1 MRVKVI
7 NKRPASVLQ
16 KKRVCAYARVSTDS
30 RRQEDSLENQMETYE
45 RLITG
50 NPEYEFIGVFADQG
64 ISGYCENRPQFQRMM
79 EKARAGEIDLI
90 ITKSISRFARNT
102 VTVLK
107 FAREL
112 KELGVGIFFEEQNIN
127 TLSGDGEMMLA
138 VLASFAQEESRSMS
152 ENNKWSIRKK
162 FERGEVMITTSRFLG
177 YDKNE
182 YGDLI
187 VNRKEAEI
195 VSLTFDLYLMNV
207 GSSRIGEL
215 LDYLGVKT
223 VTGTTWES
231 GTINGLLCNEKYK
244 GDFHLQ
250 KYYTPENKRNHT
262 RKEEQ
267 LLSYENQVNY
277 YTNYISEN
285 PLYEYAGT
293 YADEGI
299 SGTNTKKR
307 DEFNRMIA
315 DCRAGKIDMIIT
327 KSISRFA
334 RNTLDCLNYVRELKD
349 LGIGIIFEKENIN
362 TLDAKGEVL
371 LTILSSLAQDES
383 RSISE
388 NCTWGIRRRFETGK
402 HKMSTKRF
410 LGYDTDETGKLVI
423 NRTQEPIVVR
433 LYQEFMDGKTTDYIK
448 RIFEREGVKNWDGGT
463 KWQSTTLMSMLE
475 NEKYKGDAL
484 LQKSY
489 TVDFLTKK
497 RTQNKGEIQMFY
509 VEDDHDAIISKRIWE
524 CVQLEI
530 KRRKKYLE
538 EHGTNSYSH
547 RPESNPFASKII
559 CGDCNK
565 VFARKGWRSSTGVD
579 RKVWQCSERYKVKG
593 VMGCANRHVEEETLI
608 KAYLMAWN
616 ALVENREDFMEQ
628 WTEQLQ
634 SENLLEGYRAEKFIE
649 YTDGAEPLTEM
660 DTDFML
666 KTLDHIKVFEDG
678 TLLVVFLD
686 GTEIECKNEEE

>member
-1 MRVKVI
+1 M
-7 NKRPASVLQ
+7 
-16 KKRVCAYARVSTDS
+16 STD
-30 RRQEDSLENQMETYE
+30 
-45 RLITG
+45 
-50 NPEYEFIGVFADQG
+50 QG
-64 ISGYCENRPQFQRMM
+64 
-79 EKARAGEIDLI
+79 
-90 ITKSISRFARNT
+90 
-102 VTVLK
+102 
-107 FAREL
+107 
-112 KELGVGIFFEEQNIN
+112 
-127 TLSGDGEMMLA
+127 
-138 VLASFAQEESRSMS
+138 
-152 ENNKWSIRKK
+152 
-162 FERGEVMITTSRFLG
+162 
-177 YDKNE
+177 
-182 YGDLI
+182 
-187 VNRKEAEI
+187 
-195 VSLTFDLYLMNV
+195 
-207 GSSRIGEL
+207 
-215 LDYLGVKT
+215 
-223 VTGTTWES
+223 
-231 GTINGLLCNEKYK
+231 
-244 GDFHLQ
+244 
-250 KYYTPENKRNHT
+250 
-262 RKEEQ
+262 EQ

-433 LYQEFMDGKTTDYIK
+433 LYQEFLDGKTTDYIK

-489 TVDFLTKK
+489 DEAVETAFHIYRHWFQFTVPKAFRVVDSIQRLICEK
-497 RTQNKGEIQMFY
+497 RNIKPGSYSFFVQ
-509 VEDDHDAIISKRIWE
+509 
-524 CVQLEI
+524 QLENDFIRENLSILVEFGIPSNAVRRLENVIPSNLSEDEVIDFI
-530 KRRKKYLE
+530 KKNRSNIKKYLLPYE
-538 EHGTNSYSH
+538 
-547 RPESNPFASKII
+547 
-559 CGDCNK
+559 
-565 VFARKGWRSSTGVD
+565 
-579 RKVWQCSERYKVKG
+579 SER
-593 VMGCANRHVEEETLI
+593 L
-608 KAYLMAWN
+608 
-616 ALVENREDFMEQ
+616 EQ
-628 WTEQLQ
+628 C
-634 SENLLEGYRAEKFIE
+634 I
-649 YTDGAEPLTEM
+649 
-660 DTDFML
+660 
-666 KTLDHIKVFEDG
+666 
-678 TLLVVFLD
+678 
-686 GTEIECKNEEE
+686 